1 MNLLVSFPGGS
12 QLFVIIVFGLLIFYV
27 PVLAVYYYLKSK
39 KLSGELNRILED
51 QKLLD
56 SAKFENSLKL
66 AS

>member
-12 QLFVIIVFGLLIFYV
+12 QLFVIIVFVLLIFYV

-39 KLSGELNRILED
+39 KLSGELSRILEE
-51 QKLLD
+51 KKILD
-56 SAKFENSLKL
+56 SENYKNSLKL